1 MVLHLD
7 LSLGPTSGHS
17 MLCQIKLFGAI
28 ALAVL
33 ERNSLPADADANV
46 CNLFHSQWVGRNAGG
61 ETGRES
67 CGHGLDLNVI
77 AEALDFGDEAFDLIW
92 LGAALEVTGAE
103 VLIERA
109 VCDHVV
115 GGC

>member
-1 MVLHLD
+1 MELHYYAEVHAKFVAVIVR
-7 LSLGPTSGHS
+7 S
-17 MLCQIKLFGAI
+17 
-28 ALAVL
+28 VL
-33 ERNSLPADADANV
+33 ERNSLPADADANVYANV

>member
-1 MVLHLD
+1 M
-7 LSLGPTSGHS
+7 P
-17 MLCQIKLFGAI
+17 KLLRRRHFHPGRVGRKAGGK
-28 ALAVL
+28 L

-46 CNLFHSQWVGRNAGG
+46 CNLFHSQWVGCNAGG